1 MYKIT
6 LEKMGSDFTGTIPV
20 VIKEFTF
27 ETKKEANKAFKELVK
42 QYEMTSNS
50 MLQYWNT
57 TTFLELKTNYQD
69 MEMKEQ
75 IRKEKIAILK
85 RLITLNKEYQ
95 SLIKYY
101 QEFNMKNDLIFVGL
115 VLVAICFSLESYQN
129 NQELKRIHKLV
140 EVERTAKI
148 EAMKLAID
156 INNTLE
162 IHREMNLSL
171 NVEID
176 RLMNEIQELKGDKQL
191 LKDIR
196 RHWSER

>member
-1 MYKIT
+1 
-6 LEKMGSDFTGTIPV
+6 
-20 VIKEFTF
+20 
-27 ETKKEANKAFKELVK
+27 
-42 QYEMTSNS
+42 
-50 MLQYWNT
+50 
-57 TTFLELKTNYQD
+57 
-69 MEMKEQ
+69 
-75 IRKEKIAILK
+75 
-85 RLITLNKEYQ
+85 
-95 SLIKYY
+95 
-101 QEFNMKNDLIFVGL
+101 MKNDLIFVGL

-176 RLMNEIQELKGDKQL
+176 SLMNELNEFNDLKK
-191 LKDIR
+191 LKKDLDR
-196 RHWSER
+196 SR

>member
-1 MYKIT
+1 MKN
-6 LEKMGSDFTGTIPV
+6 
-20 VIKEFTF
+20 EF
-27 ETKKEANKAFKELVK
+27 NLFKELV
-42 QYEMTSNS
+42 TVG
-50 MLQYWNT
+50 
-57 TTFLELKTNYQD
+57 
-69 MEMKEQ
+69 
-75 IRKEKIAILK
+75 I
-85 RLITLNKEYQ
+85 
-95 SLIKYY
+95 
-101 QEFNMKNDLIFVGL
+101 IFVA
-115 VLVAICFSLESYQN
+115 VCFSLESYQN
-129 NQELKRIHKLV
+129 NQEMKRVHKLV

-176 RLMNEIQELKGDKQL
+176 NLMNEIEELEGNSQL

>member
-1 MYKIT
+1 
-6 LEKMGSDFTGTIPV
+6 
-20 VIKEFTF
+20 
-27 ETKKEANKAFKELVK
+27 
-42 QYEMTSNS
+42 
-50 MLQYWNT
+50 
-57 TTFLELKTNYQD
+57 
-69 MEMKEQ
+69 
-75 IRKEKIAILK
+75 
-85 RLITLNKEYQ
+85 
-95 SLIKYY
+95 
-101 QEFNMKNDLIFVGL
+101 MKNDLIFVGL

-148 EAMKLAID
+148 EAMKLAVLLNDRLD
-156 INNTLE
+156 IHLE
-162 IHREMNLSL
+162 NNLSL